1 MSDSQPSP
9 NTLAGKV
16 ALVTGSTTGLG
27 LEIAK
32 ELGRRGAKVA
42 MNYAH
47 NQTRAEAAYDSFAA
61 EGLTGALI
69 AADVCSEAGVVHL
82 VSETTSQLGPVDILI
97 PNATGPQPQRPIE
110 DYDWAF
116 YQEMVDFFIKSPFLL
131 TQATLAHMKAQRWG
145 RIVNLGSEVYE
156 VAKGNFSAY
165 VAAKGGQKGWT
176 HSMATELAPFG
187 ITVNMVS
194 PGWIPVERH
203 ANDPQEDKDQ
213 YLTEIPVGRWGT
225 PADVADAVA
234 NLCMPAASFVTG
246 QTICVNGGRSPL

>member
-1 MSDSQPSP
+1 MPPPLASP
-9 NTLAGKV
+9 NTLKNKV

-27 LEIAK
+27 IEIAR
-32 ELGRRGAKVA
+32 ELARRGAKVA
-42 MNYAH
+42 LNYAH
-47 NQTRAEAAYDSFAA
+47 NRTRAEAAFAEFTA
-61 EGLTGALI
+61 EGLTGILV
-69 AADVCSEAGVVHL
+69 AADVCSEKGVAHL
-82 VSETTSQLGPVDILI
+82 VDETTTRLGPVDILI

-110 DYDWAF
+110 DYDWDF

-131 TQATLAHMKAQRWG
+131 TQATIAHMKAQKWG

-156 VAKGNFSAY
+156 VAHPNFSAY

-194 PGWIPVERH
+194 PGWIPTERH
-203 ANDPQEDKDQ
+203 ADDPQAAKDA
-213 YLTEIPVGRWGT
+213 YLASIPAGRWGT
-225 PADVADAVA
+225 PEDVADAVA
-234 NLCMPAASFVTG
+234 NLCNPSASFITG